1 MPNESAPRDLL
12 ARAEKLHRAGSLNE
26 AETCYRTVL
35 QHEPRSLRAHRGLG
49 QLLALMSRHAEAERH
64 YLQVVRLQPR
74 EAAAH
79 VELAQTLRSL
89 GRGEDAAHCF
99 ERAAALAPDNAHYR
113 LLVLLNQGTVLD
125 GQGRTDEAVAMFE
138 RAAREFPQAADAW
151 AALGFVQAHLR
162 GPAEAA
168 VSLAK
173 ALQLDPKRR
182 DVQERLAEVLQDDRR
197 YEDAAILFEQLM
209 KDEPQ
214 RPLVPGRLLH
224 NKMLMADW
232 VSLGPLVQRVE
243 TQLLEGRLST
253 EPFGLQGYCTSPEI
267 LRQGARLYAAER
279 FPDRREMLGPQRP
292 SADIA
297 RADPLHRIRL
307 AYLAGEFRNQATSVL
322 LTEVLELHDRR
333 RFEVICLDNG
343 WDDGSSLRR
352 RIEACCEV
360 VPIRGTPNLPAAQMI
375 RERGVDILVNLNGF
389 FGLARSPIFAF
400 RPAPI
405 QVNYLGFP
413 GTLGMPYIDYLI
425 ADPTVVPEIER
436 RWYDEQIVYLPDCY
450 QPNDRQRALAAE
462 PATRA
467 EIGLPEGA
475 FVFCCM
481 NNIYKIVPSVFDVWT
496 RVLLRVPGSVLLLYS
511 EDEVARVNLRH
522 EARVRGVDPARL
534 HFGGPL
540 RNENHLRRLQLCDLF
555 LDSWPYNAHT
565 TGSDALWAG
574 LPVLT
579 LTGRTFP
586 SRVGASLLKA
596 AGLPELVTDDLRG
609 YEELAVRL
617 ATEPGLLA
625 GLRRRLAAERDRCP
639 LYDTPRYTRHLEQA
653 YETMVERARAGLA
666 PQGFACAALP
676 PTPLVSPAGR

>member
-1 MPNESAPRDLL
+1 MNASTQAQPARDLL
-12 ARAEKLHRAGSLNE
+12 AHAERLHHAGSLIE
-26 AETCYRTVL
+26 AETTYRTVL
-35 QHEPRSLRAHRGLG
+35 RHEPGSFRAHRGLG
-49 QLLALMSRHAEAERH
+49 RLLALTARHGDAERH
-64 YLQVVRLQPR
+64 LAEAVRLHPR
-74 EAAAH
+74 DAAAH
-79 VELAQTLRSL
+79 VELAQSLRSL
-89 GRGEDAAHCF
+89 GRGEDAAVLF
-99 ERAAALAPDNAHYR
+99 ERAAALEPGNPHYR

-138 RAAREFPQAADAW
+138 RAAGEFPQSADAW

-162 GPAEAA
+162 SPAEAA
-168 VSLAK
+168 VSLAR

-224 NKMLMADW
+224 DKMLMADW

-279 FPDRREMLGPQRP
+279 FPDRREMLGPAP
-292 SADIA
+292 GPGSARSDA
-297 RADPLHRIRL
+297 RGRIRL
-307 AYLAGEFRNQATSVL
+307 GYLAGEFRNQATSVL
-322 LTEVLELHDRR
+322 LTEVLELHDRA
-333 RFEVICLDNG
+333 RFEVICFDNG
-343 WDDGSSLRR
+343 WDDGSSLRK
-352 RIEACCEV
+352 RIEACCEI
-360 VPIRGTPNLPAAQMI
+360 VPIRGTPNLPAARAI
-375 RERGVDILVNLNGF
+375 RERGIDILVNLNGF

-400 RPAPI
+400 RPAPV

-413 GTLGMPYIDYLI
+413 GTLGMPYMDYLI
-425 ADPTVVPEIER
+425 ADRTVIPETEK

-450 QPNDRQRALAAE
+450 QPNDRQRLVGTE
-462 PATRA
+462 PATRGT
-467 EIGLPEGA
+467 IGLPEDA

-481 NNIYKIVPSVFDVWT
+481 NNVYKVVPSVFDVWA
-496 RVLLRVPGSVLLLYS
+496 RLLARVPGSVLLLYT

-522 EARVRGVDPARL
+522 EAGLRGVDPGRL
-534 HFGGPL
+534 HFGTPL

-574 LPVLT
+574 LPLLT
-579 LTGRTFP
+579 VTGRTFP

-596 AGLPELVTDDLRG
+596 AGLPELVTDSLHD

-625 GLRRRLAAERDRCP
+625 GLRQNLAAQRSSCA
-639 LYDTPRYTRHLEQA
+639 LYDTPRYVRHLERA
-653 YETMVERARAGLA
+653 YATMAERSRAGLA
-666 PQGFACAALP
+666 PEGFGVGEEARP
-676 PTPLVSPAGR
+676 D